1 MIDQQEMD
9 RLLFENRFGLAKQKL
24 EEYLVNNPADIQAL
38 NMLTLVEIKRGWMQA
53 ARDLHHKA
61 TMVDPQNGVTHA
73 LGAILLRRR
82 GLIDEYNTEI
92 QLAYDIDP
100 GSRIVILEYA
110 LYLLS
115 LKKFDD
121 CVDLLH
127 QLLQK
132 LPEHYYA
139 YSILSLA
146 YFYKKDF
153 ISLLNSLD
161 KMRKIKPWFTT
172 YLRISVFLMY
182 YPLQYLPARL
192 LYYGFILYSV
202 VGILFFAQFG
212 YLWIMVPI
220 LFCEIIKAIYY
231 PLKG

>member
-1 MIDQQEMD
+1 MIDQQEID
-9 RLLFENRFGLAKQKL
+9 RLLFENRLGLAKQKL
-24 EEYLVNNPADIQAL
+24 EEYLANNPADTHAL
-38 NMLTLVEIKRGWMQA
+38 NMLTLVEIKRGWLQS
-53 ARDLHHKA
+53 ARDLHQKV
-61 TMVDPQNGVTHA
+61 MMLDPQNGDTHA

-121 CVDLLH
+121 CVALVN
-127 QLLQK
+127 QFLQK
-132 LPEHYYA
+132 SPNNYYA
-139 YSILSLA
+139 FSLLALA

-153 ISLLNSLD
+153 INLINSLD
-161 KMRKIKPWFTT
+161 MMRKIKPWFTT

-182 YPLQYLPARL
+182 YPLQYLPVRL
-192 LYYGFILYSV
+192 LYYGFILYAV
-202 VGILFFAQFG
+202 VRILFFAQFG